1 MNAPD
6 IKKIA
11 IIDVGSNS
19 VRIKIFCGRKI
30 LFKDLITSQLSEGI
44 TDGKL
49 AYKSIIR
56 TFEAIDSFVNK
67 AKSEGAKIHAF
78 ATAAVRNTSSRQQFQ
93 EEFYKRYGF
102 ELDVLSGD
110 EEAEVGLFGALE
122 ENDGCVLDI
131 GGASTEIAVRQGK
144 KIIYSHSLPLGA
156 VVLTDK
162 FEKNK
167 DDCRKYLNDAFL
179 LYGDIPSS
187 QKYVCIGGTATS
199 LAFIKSG
206 QKTYNSKI
214 VHGTVL
220 TKQFII
226 KLVDYFYNTDYAV
239 IAEKTNLSLKRARV
253 IHSGAAILL
262 QAMETLKT
270 NEITVSESDNLE
282 GYYYTKTKAKT
293 GNDNNEK

>member
-6 IKKIA
+6 NKKIA
-11 IIDVGSNS
+11 IIDIGSNS

-44 TDGKL
+44 SDGKL
-49 AYKSIIR
+49 DYKSIIR
-56 TFEAIDSFVNK
+56 TFEAIDSFVSK
-67 AKSEGAKIHAF
+67 AKSQGAIVYAF
-78 ATAAVRNTSSRQQFQ
+78 ATAAVRNTLSKQNFI

-102 ELDVLSGD
+102 ELDVLSG
-110 EEAEVGLFGALE
+110 EKEAEIGLFGALE
-122 ENDGCVLDI
+122 KNDGCVLDI
-131 GGASTEIAVRQGK
+131 GGASTEIAVRQSE

-167 DDCRKYLNDAFL
+167 EDCQKYLSNAFL
-179 LYGDIPSS
+179 SYGNIPSS
-187 QKYVCIGGTATS
+187 QKYVCIGGTATT

-206 QKTYNSKI
+206 QKTYNSDV

-220 TKQFII
+220 TKQFIL

-239 IAEKTNLSLKRARV
+239 IAEKLNLNLKRARV
-253 IHSGAAILL
+253 IHSGAVILL
-262 QAMETLKT
+262 QALESLKI

-282 GYYYTKTKAKT
+282 GYYYSKVVAKM
-293 GNDNNEK
+293 GDADNEK

>member
-56 TFEAIDSFVNK
+56 TFEAIDLFINK
-67 AKSEGAKIHAF
+67 AKSEGAKVYAF
-78 ATAAVRNTSSRQQFQ
+78 ATAAVRNTSSEQQFK

-110 EEAEVGLFGALE
+110 KEAEIGLLGALE
-122 ENDGCVLDI
+122 KNDGCVLDI
-131 GGASTEIAVRQGK
+131 GGASTEIAVRQDG

-167 DDCRKYLNDAFL
+167 TDCQKYLSEAFL
-179 LYGDIPSS
+179 SYGNIPSS

-199 LAFIKSG
+199 LAFVKSG
-206 QKTYNSKI
+206 QKTYNSEV

-220 TKQFII
+220 TKQFIL
-226 KLVDYFYNTDYAV
+226 KLADYFYNTDYTV
-239 IAEKTNLSLKRARV
+239 IAEKMNLSLKRARV

-262 QAMETLKT
+262 QALETLKID
-270 NEITVSESDNLE
+270 EITVSESDNLE
-282 GYYYTKTKAKT
+282 GYYYSKT
-293 GNDNNEK
+293 GTIMGDNKQ